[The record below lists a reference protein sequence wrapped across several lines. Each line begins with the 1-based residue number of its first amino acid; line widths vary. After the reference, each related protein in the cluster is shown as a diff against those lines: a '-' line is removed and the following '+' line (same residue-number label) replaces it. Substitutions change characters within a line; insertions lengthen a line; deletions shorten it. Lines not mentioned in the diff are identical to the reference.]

1 MATKTRSVSPQ
12 TATIN
17 ADLGKYLEK
26 LQERWVPRDQLEEW
40 NRTMHV
46 SDYQRRVRGVAV
58 RFLAADMS
66 YKVGWVS
73 TWECGEGQENLIV
86 DAGMGATEVVLL
98 RNVSNSKF
106 NPKEVSPEVL
116 GRLYEAEAQK
126 MKKASHYNVNTQ
138 PSTLPPP
145 ELHPHVLVI
154 GGDGKAICAEPVSE
168 IVSRAVGEDPDT
180 PRSGGAGGPGFQN
193 AGVAPDAHMI
203 SREGTGTAAMVE
215 TLERRTQASHDE
227 ERWLRSLLDMTRA
240 LAKNE
245 GRRGGG
251 VSKPYYCQQV

>member
-1 MATKTRSVSPQ
+1 MSGKRSVSPQ
-12 TATIN
+12 SAEH
-17 ADLGKYLEK
+17 AKYLEK
-26 LQERWVPRDQLEEW
+26 LHERWVPRDQLEEW
-40 NRTMHV
+40 NRTMKAE
-46 SDYQRRVRGVAV
+46 DYQRRVKGVAV

-66 YKVGWVS
+66 YKVGWVA
-73 TWECGEGQENLIV
+73 TWECGEGQDNLIV

-106 NPKEVSPEVL
+106 NTKEVSTEVL
-116 GRLYEAEAQK
+116 ARLTRAEEQTVRK
-126 MKKASHYNVNTQ
+126 PQHYNVNCAPTNI
-138 PSTLPPP
+138 THH
-145 ELHPHVLVI
+145 ELHPHVLLI
-154 GGDGKAICAEPVSE
+154 GGDGTSIGAEPVSE
-168 IVSRAVGEDPDT
+168 IVSRAQAEDPDT
-180 PRSGGAGGPGFQN
+180 PRGGAASFQSQ
-193 AGVAPDAHMI
+193 VAPDAHMI

-227 ERWLRSLLDMTRA
+227 ERWLRSLIDMTRS